1 MASDAGAGAAGS
13 GGPGGPGG
21 SGHAQR
27 APSPPGLP
35 SADRCLVMGV
45 VNVTPDS
52 FSDGGSWFGPDAAI
66 ARGLELAAQGADIV
80 DVGGESTRPGAQ
92 RVPVDEELRR
102 VGPVIRALTGAGVPV
117 SVDTMRAEVAQAA
130 LEAGARLVNDVS
142 GGLADP
148 QMPQLVAQA
157 GVPYVV
163 MHWRGHS
170 HQMQDRAVYGDVVG
184 EVCEEL
190 CGRVDAVVAEGVD
203 PALIIVDPGLGFAK
217 LAEHNWALLTH
228 LDQIAGL
235 GGGPGFPVLIGASR
249 KRFLRQLLAAPDG
262 SARPF
267 AGCDDATVA
276 VTALAAA
283 AGAWCARVHEV
294 PANADAVRV
303 GEAWREAAGQA
314 GAVPGSAGA
323 VAGAGAAGGATGA
336 GAADADA
343 AGAGAAGPAGSAA
356 DAGAGGSAGRAGG
369 AGAAGEDG

>member
-1 MASDAGAGAAGS
+1 
-13 GGPGGPGG
+13 
-21 SGHAQR
+21 
-27 APSPPGLP
+27 
-35 SADRCLVMGV
+35 MGV

-92 RVPVDEELRR
+92 RVSADEELRR
-102 VGPVIRALTGAGVPV
+102 VEPVIRALAAAGVPV
-117 SVDTMRAEVAQAA
+117 SVDTMRAEVAEPA

-148 QMPQLVAQA
+148 QMPQLVARA

-190 CGRVDAVVAEGVD
+190 RRRVDAVVAVGVD
-203 PALIIVDPGLGFAK
+203 PALIILDPGLGFAK

-228 LDQIAGL
+228 LGQIASL
-235 GGGPGFPVLIGASR
+235 GGGPVFPVLIGASR
-249 KRFLRQLLAAPDG
+249 KRFLGRLLAAPDG
-262 SARPF
+262 SPRPF

-276 VTALAAA
+276 VTALAAV

-294 PANADAVRV
+294 PGNADAVRV

-314 GAVPGSAGA
+314 GAAGSAGAAAGAGTAGGAGA
-323 VAGAGAAGGATGA
+323 VAGA
-336 GAADADA
+336 
-343 AGAGAAGPAGSAA
+343 PAGSA
-356 DAGAGGSAGRAGG
+356 GAAGRAGG
-369 AGAAGEDG
+369 AGRAGAAGRAGGAGRAGPAGEGG

>member
-1 MASDAGAGAAGS
+1 MAHPAHRVTLMSDGMGATGTGRL
-13 GGPGGPGG
+13 PG
-21 SGHAQR
+21 AQR

-35 SADRCLVMGV
+35 TAARCLVMGV

-52 FSDGGSWFGPDAAI
+52 FSDGGSWFGADAAI
-66 ARGLELAAQGADIV
+66 ARGLELAAQGADVV

-92 RVPVDEELRR
+92 RVTADEELGR
-102 VGPVIRALTGAGVPV
+102 VGPVIAGLAQAGVPV

-130 LEAGARLVNDVS
+130 LDVGARLVNDVS

-148 QMPQLVAQA
+148 EMPRLVAQA

-170 HQMQDRAVYGDVVG
+170 HQMQDRAVYADVVG

-190 CGRVDAVVAEGVD
+190 RRRVDAVVAAGVD
-203 PALIIVDPGLGFAK
+203 PAMIILDPGLGFAK

-228 LDQIAGL
+228 LAEISRL
-235 GGGPGFPVLIGASR
+235 GGSGAHFPVLIGASR
-249 KRFLRQLLAAPDG
+249 KRFLGRLLAAPDG
-262 SARPF
+262 SPRPF

-303 GEAWREAAGQA
+303 GEAWREAAT
-314 GAVPGSAGA
+314 
-323 VAGAGAAGGATGA
+323 GAGMAGEAAAGTRAAGGAGTAAHA
-336 GAADADA
+336 G
-343 AGAGAAGPAGSAA
+343 
-356 DAGAGGSAGRAGG
+356 DAG
-369 AGAAGEDG
+369 